1 MGAGETKKSVGF
13 VSANA
18 SFGDW
23 KFFHRDR
30 FKCHCRVR
38 PRRRLSSLGDA
49 FDPRSLRSSDNFF
62 WPARWSLA
70 SLL

>member
-1 MGAGETKKSVGF
+1 MGAGETKESVGF

-23 KFFHRDR
+23 KLFRRDH

-38 PRRRLSSLGDA
+38 PRT
-49 FDPRSLRSSDNFF
+49 NF
-62 WPARWSLA
+62 A
-70 SLL
+70 SPCR